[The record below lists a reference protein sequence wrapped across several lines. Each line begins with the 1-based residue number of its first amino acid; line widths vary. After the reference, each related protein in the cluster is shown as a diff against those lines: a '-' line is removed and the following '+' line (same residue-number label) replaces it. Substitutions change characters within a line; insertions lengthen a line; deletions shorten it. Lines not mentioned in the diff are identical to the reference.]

1 MKIVYAGDMTIATG
15 SDLADAVLAYGLA
28 LARAHQFDMVE
39 VPFLDDRGEKRR
51 ANILLGSGPLSSI
64 ECPTAGVE
72 LREPSTLA
80 DMRQRITRLDPPWLL
95 PQGDGEHVPVFE
107 D

>member
-1 MKIVYAGDMTIATG
+1 MKIVYAGAMSIATG
-15 SDLADAVLAYGLA
+15 SELADAVLAYGLA
-28 LARAHQFDMVE
+28 LTRAHQFDLVE

-51 ANILLGSGPLSSI
+51 ASIVLGGGSLSSI
-64 ECPTAGVE
+64 ECPTVGAE

-80 DMRQRITRLDPPWLL
+80 DVQHRITRLDPPWLL